1 MRWATAACQGSV
13 RGNALGR
20 GVMNVEPSMG
30 AVPAPGRHTEAL
42 LAEFR
47 LAGDDTDEGNT

>member
-42 LAEFR
+42 PAEFR